1 MEASGAFQNLIKE
14 MQRSYYCYY
23 NFSLGQQKT
32 DKVSVK
38 GETQIYEGKSPKQIP
53 NNWDFHGCQ
62 AFCPS
67 SPEQIGLNIIY

>member
-53 NNWDFHGCQ
+53 NN
-62 AFCPS
+62 
-67 SPEQIGLNIIY
+67 